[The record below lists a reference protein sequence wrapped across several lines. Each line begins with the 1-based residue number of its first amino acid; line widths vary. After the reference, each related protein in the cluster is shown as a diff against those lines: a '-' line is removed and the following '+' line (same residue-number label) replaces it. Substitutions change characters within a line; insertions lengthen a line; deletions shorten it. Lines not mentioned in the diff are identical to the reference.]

1 MFSFTTGDKQ
11 GTQESHKN
19 QGGGAGNE
27 LEIEPHFGD
36 NVELFDN
43 EELFPDLDL
52 VVQGLDAPLHLHKII
67 LTKTSKLMEG
77 LIKTKHMT
85 NSQNENQVEWMFD
98 TSEKVDRDALLNV
111 LRFCYG
117 EKMRVGKGEGECC
130 AVIAALF
137 RLQVT
142 CTNEII
148 AKLTDFTVNCAK
160 EDLAFGAMMLKD
172 AQRYPECRDQNACG
186 LNQALAK
193 VVLTSKNIC
202 EHSEVVSECL
212 LNLPPE
218 FLDLAEFGDPHTK
231 WSEFNMRVE
240 YLKEHCEVLQQ
251 EEKDTIMRKCKLTF
265 LRSEELKQ
273 LRRLNLV
280 GKDVMLD
287 MCESVLEHIEKEKSA
302 NDVDVSRIIRERD
315 ELKKRAEK
323 AEKERDEERAKSK
336 KEQNTKTVVKKNPEE
351 PPASEN
357 PWSQCYSYGIPCCG
371 PCCEIGVIT
380 LKDSWG
386 RTQKIDTRVRELD
399 LSSEKKQTREIGIG

>member
-1 MFSFTTGDKQ
+1 MFAFTTGDKQ
-11 GTQESHKN
+11 DAQESHKK
-19 QGGGAGNE
+19 QGGGAGDE
-27 LEIEPHFGD
+27 LEIEPHFGY

-43 EELFPDLDL
+43 EVFFPDLEL

-77 LIKTKHMT
+77 LIRAKQRT

-98 TSEKVDRDALLNV
+98 ASEKVDRDALLNV

-117 EKMRVGKGEGECC
+117 GKMRVGKGEGECC

-142 CTNEII
+142 CTNQVI

-160 EDLAFGAMMLKD
+160 EDLAFGTMTLKD
-172 AQRYPECRDQNACG
+172 AQHYPECQSQNACG
-186 LNQALAK
+186 FDKALAK

-218 FLDLAEFGDPHTK
+218 FLDLAEFGEPHTK
-231 WSEFNMRVE
+231 WSEFNVRVQ

-287 MCESVLEHIEKEKSA
+287 MCESVLERTEQEKGM
-302 NDVDVSRIIRERD
+302 NDVDDSGIIRERD
-315 ELKKRAEK
+315 EFKKRTEK
-323 AEKERDEERAKSK
+323 AEKERDEEKERIK
-336 KEQNTKTVVKKNPEE
+336 KQNTKAIVKMNPEE
-351 PPASEN
+351 PPANEN
-357 PWSQCYSYGIPCCG
+357 RLLSQHCSFGI
-371 PCCEIGVIT
+371 
-380 LKDSWG
+380 
-386 RTQKIDTRVRELD
+386 R
-399 LSSEKKQTREIGIG
+399 

>member
-1 MFSFTTGDKQ
+1 MFAFTTEDKQ
-11 GTQESHKN
+11 GVQESHKK
-19 QGGGAGNE
+19 QGGGAGDE
-27 LEIEPHFGD
+27 LEIEPYFGD

-43 EELFPDLDL
+43 EELFPDLEL

-67 LTKTSKLMEG
+67 LTKTSKLVGG
-77 LIKTKHMT
+77 LIKAKQRT
-85 NSQNENQVEWMFD
+85 NSQEENRIEWMFD

-148 AKLTDFTVNCAK
+148 AKISHFTVSCAK

-172 AQRYPECRDQNACG
+172 TQRYLECQSQNAYE
-186 LNQALAK
+186 LDKALAK
-193 VVLTSKNIC
+193 VVLTTKNIC

-218 FLDLAEFGDPHTK
+218 FLDLAEFGEPHTK
-231 WSEFNMRVE
+231 WSEFNVRMD
-240 YLKEHCEVLQQ
+240 YLKEHSEVLQQ
-251 EEKDTIMRKCKLTF
+251 EEKDKIMRKCKLTF

-287 MCESVLEHIEKEKSA
+287 MCESVLERTEQEKGVNEMDISGL
-302 NDVDVSRIIRERD
+302 IRERD
-315 ELKKRAEK
+315 EFKKRAEK
-323 AEKERDEERAKSK
+323 AEKERDEERVENK
-336 KEQNTKTVVKKNPEE
+336 KEQNTKAMVEQNPKA
-351 PPASEN
+351 PLVIEN
-357 PWSQCYSYGIPCCG
+357 SLW
-371 PCCEIGVIT
+371 T
-380 LKDSWG
+380 
-386 RTQKIDTRVRELD
+386 
-399 LSSEKKQTREIGIG
+399 

>member
-1 MFSFTTGDKQ
+1 MFAFTTGDKQ
-11 GTQESHKN
+11 DAQESHKKE
-19 QGGGAGNE
+19 GGGAGDE
-27 LEIEPHFGD
+27 LEIEPRFGD

-43 EELFPDLDL
+43 EELFPDLEL

-67 LTKTSKLMEG
+67 LTKISKLMDG
-77 LIKTKHMT
+77 LIKTKHVT
-85 NSQNENQVEWMFD
+85 KSQNENQIEWMFG

-117 EKMRVGKGEGECC
+117 GKMTVGKGEGECC

-142 CTNEII
+142 CTNEVI
-148 AKLTDFTVNCAK
+148 AKLTDFAVGCAK
-160 EDLAFGAMMLKD
+160 EDLAFGATTLKD
-172 AQRYPECRDQNACG
+172 TQRYPECQSQNACD

-193 VVLTSKNIC
+193 VVLTAKNIC

-218 FLDLAEFGDPHTK
+218 FLDLAEFGEPHTK

-287 MCESVLEHIEKEKSA
+287 MCESVLKHIEKEKGS
-302 NDVDVSRIIRERD
+302 NGVDVSGIIRERD
-315 ELKKRAEK
+315 EFKKRAEK
-323 AEKERDEERAKSK
+323 AEKERDEERAKNK
-336 KEQNTKTVVKKNPEE
+336 KEQSAKAMVKKNPKE
-351 PPASEN
+351 PPVNEN
-357 PWSQCYSYGIPCCG
+357 RLLSQHCSFGIRWCDF
-371 PCCEIGVIT
+371 CCEA
-380 LKDSWG
+380 K
-386 RTQKIDTRVRELD
+386 
-399 LSSEKKQTREIGIG
+399 

>member
-1 MFSFTTGDKQ
+1 MFAFTSGVKQ
-11 GTQESHKN
+11 EAQESHKK
-19 QGGGAGNE
+19 QGGGAGDK

-43 EELFPDLDL
+43 EELFPDLEL

-77 LIKTKHMT
+77 LIKTKHVT
-85 NSQNENQVEWMFD
+85 KSQNENQIEWMFD

-142 CTNEII
+142 CTNEVV
-148 AKLTDFTVNCAK
+148 AKLTDFTVSCAK

-172 AQRYPECRDQNACG
+172 AQRYPECRSQNACD

-218 FLDLAEFGDPHTK
+218 FLDLAEFGEPHTK

-240 YLKEHCEVLQQ
+240 YLKGHCEVLQQ

-287 MCESVLEHIEKEKSA
+287 MCESVLERTEQEKGV
-302 NDVDVSRIIRERD
+302 NDVDVSGVIRERD
-315 ELKKRAEK
+315 EFKKRAEK
-323 AEKERDEERAKSK
+323 AEKERDEERERNK
-336 KEQNTKTVVKKNPEE
+336 KERNTKTIVKKIPEA
-351 PPASEN
+351 PPVNESRL
-357 PWSQCYSYGIPCCG
+357 W
-371 PCCEIGVIT
+371 
-380 LKDSWG
+380 
-386 RTQKIDTRVRELD
+386 TQHC
-399 LSSEKKQTREIGIG
+399 SFEKP